1 MSSSFYIFG
10 YETLLVSRGSF
21 KNVRQFWFIMFIG
34 RRDPLYL
41 FWCDLASKH
50 VDDKICIAVNK
61 LSTLFTH
68 LQETFDNFPKLKILT
83 PPGLWVVLIGRGWG
97 ARFPTPIKSWPC
109 TQRILKLTYNLTNTH
124 IYSRW
129 NLIKIPLFKAV

>member
-10 YETLLVSRGSF
+10 YETL
-21 KNVRQFWFIMFIG
+21 FWFIMFIG
-34 RRDPLYL
+34 RRDLLYL

-68 LQETFDNFPKLKILT
+68 LQETFDNFSEIKNTDTTRPVT
-83 PPGLWVVLIGRGWG
+83 GFNREGVGGS
-97 ARFPTPIKSWPC
+97 FPHPD
-109 TQRILKLTYNLTNTH
+109 
-124 IYSRW
+124 
-129 NLIKIPLFKAV
+129 